1 MSTAVSV
8 SGLHFRFG
16 EREVLRDLHLQIQAG
31 SRHALLGPNGSGKTT
46 FFRILATLLRQEKG
60 SVAVFGRAL
69 PLYAN
74 EVRARMGVVF
84 QQVALDGEL
93 TVLENLRIQGAL
105 QGLSRET
112 IKHRADL
119 LLEQFGLRDRA
130 HDPVHTL
137 SGGLKRRADLVRVL
151 LHEPEL
157 LLLDEPTV
165 ALDPAARAQFW
176 SSLHHV
182 QAETGC
188 TLVIATHLLDEA
200 DQANT
205 VSIMHQGE
213 IVVSGEP
220 GILKHE
226 MGNLALWV
234 ETTAQEELVAW
245 AKERSLISTWV
256 EDRLW
261 RVDGH
266 DLADHLPSLA
276 REVNLHE
283 ATLRRPT
290 LLDVYMR
297 ATGQRWSD
305 EPVL

>member
-8 SGLHFRFG
+8 SGLHFHFG
-16 EREVLRDLHLQIQAG
+16 AREVLRNLSLEVRSG

-46 FFRILATLLRQEKG
+46 LFRILATLLRQDEGK
-60 SVAVFGRAL
+60 VEVFGLAL
-69 PLYAN
+69 PKHAHQA
-74 EVRARMGVVF
+74 RAQMGVVF

-93 TVLENLRIQGAL
+93 TLIENLRIQGAL

-112 IKHRADL
+112 LKLRIGQ
-119 LLEQFGLRDRA
+119 LLEQFGLTDRA
-130 HDPVHTL
+130 NSTVNTL

-151 LHEPEL
+151 LHAPTL

-176 SSLHHV
+176 QSLHHV
-182 QAETGC
+182 QAESGC
-188 TLVIATHLLDEA
+188 TILIATHLLDEA
-200 DQANT
+200 EEANS
-205 VSIMHQGE
+205 VSIMHQGQ

-220 GILKHE
+220 TALMQE

-234 ETTAQEELVAW
+234 ETEDRDTLVAW
-245 AKERSLISTWV
+245 AKERSLVPTWV

-261 RVDGH
+261 RVDGNH
-266 DLADHLPSLA
+266 LADHLPSLS
-276 REVNLHE
+276 REVNLIE

-297 ATGQRWSD
+297 ATGHRWAD
-305 EPVL
+305 EHA